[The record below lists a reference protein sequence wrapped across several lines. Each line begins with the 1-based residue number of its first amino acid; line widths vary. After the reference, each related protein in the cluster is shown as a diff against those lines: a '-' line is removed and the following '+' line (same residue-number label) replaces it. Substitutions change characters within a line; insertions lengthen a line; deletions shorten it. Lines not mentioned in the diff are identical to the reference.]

1 MPGDIGH
8 KLGLELDHERHENCK
23 IANIVLLNKSINIRE
38 IEVVNLAHVDL
49 EPVHVLDLV
58 AVVLRLVLLAVVH
71 QIAVCANAVRH
82 RLDELDPEIVRQVR
96 QRRIYE
102 NLAVKGQ
109 DTMHMRG
116 NGEKLARLLV

>member
-96 QRRIYE
+96 QRRIT
-102 NLAVKGQ
+102 A
-109 DTMHMRG
+109 
-116 NGEKLARLLV
+116 